1 MREVKGL
8 SLQSQKQFLKFTQEY
23 EDTNLMCYEAN
34 MPERMIFELAAKKPD
49 IVAAFKNVRDNLW
62 NPFDW
67 IFYWC
72 KGEIYD
78 LKALV
83 FAVEQRAGLEGRLRR
98 TTTKKL
104 EATEDLGRVQEGK
117 TSIRTVFKSKE
128 DASAMKV
135 QIESSEREIENLEV
149 LSDLVTIHLGKDV
162 IPTFKKNKLKIYR
175 QMIKSLGKIEIQNA
189 HAVASMWSLLG

>member
-1 MREVKGL
+1 M
-8 SLQSQKQFLKFTQEY
+8 QEY
-23 EDTNLMCYEAN
+23 EDTNLICYEAN
-34 MPERMIFELAAKKPD
+34 MPEKMIFEVAGKRPEVEAA
-49 IVAAFKNVRDNLW
+49 IKNVKNNLW

-78 LKALV
+78 LKALMA
-83 FAVEQRAGLEGRLRR
+83 AVEQRAGLEQRLRR
-98 TTTKKL
+98 TTTKKM

-117 TSIRTVFKSKE
+117 ASIRTVFKSK
-128 DASAMKV
+128 DDTSSMKV

-149 LSDLVTIHLGKDV
+149 LSDIVTIHLGKDV

-175 QMIKSLGKIEIQNA
+175 QMIKSLGKIEI
-189 HAVASMWSLLG
+189 

>member
-1 MREVKGL
+1 
-8 SLQSQKQFLKFTQEY
+8 LKFTQEY

-34 MPERMIFELAAKKPD
+34 MPEKMILEVAAKNPETQ
-49 IVAAFKNVRDNLW
+49 AALKTVRDTLW

-78 LKALV
+78 LKALMG
-83 FAVEQRAGLEGRLRR
+83 AVEQRAGLEQRLRK
-98 TTTKKL
+98 TTSRKM
-104 EATEDLGRVQEGK
+104 EATEDLGNMQEGRK
-117 TSIRTVFKSKE
+117 SVRTVFKSK
-128 DASAMKV
+128 DDTSQMRV
-135 QIESSEREIENLEV
+135 QIENSEREIENLEV
-149 LSDLVTIHLGKDV
+149 LHAIVTIHLGKDV

-189 HAVASMWSLLG
+189 HAVGTMWSLLGQDAAL